1 MKNPFIRRIFALRS
15 LYGSY
20 TLVAQLGERKTG
32 LVLRL
37 VSGGG
42 AYFITLTD
50 NVLAMDRLEYVKE
63 RQSVLF
69 FWGESVVGNHLRFNI
84 AQIIIVPHYTMA
96 CI

>member
-20 TLVAQLGERKTG
+20 TLVAQLRERKKG

-37 VSGGG
+37 VAGGG
-42 AYFITLTD
+42 AYFIILMD
-50 NVLAMDRLEYVKE
+50 NVSVLAMDRFEYVKE

-69 FWGESVVGNHLRFNI
+69 FSRLLLGSRSLAV
-84 AQIIIVPHYTMA
+84 T
-96 CI
+96 